1 MGQVAKDN
9 IEIGVVLQ
17 GGGALGAYEFGAM
30 IALLELMDKIDVPG
44 RTVRL
49 TAVTGVSIGAIN
61 AACVVGAENR
71 ADARKRLRALWSD
84 LSLEAPSYWGAAASH
99 NLALFGVPG
108 FYAPRRDIW
117 NFFSWTNFYDTDPM
131 LGTLKKHV
139 DFALLNASKT
149 SLVVT
154 AVDVCS
160 GELIRFRNHPRE
172 NEKKIEIGPRHVL
185 ASGSLPPAFPP
196 TGVRDGVNDGS
207 YWDGGIVDNTPLGD
221 AIDAFSGSDDVDR
234 ILIVMNLFRKK
245 RAPPKN
251 MIEVN
256 DRLAELRYGNRLR
269 QDGENARTIDNLL
282 QLIDDLAA
290 AASGGPLDPRLKER
304 VLEAKRFKILGEITD
319 IDLADPVLMA
329 EADLSLESSDS
340 GAFRDFS
347 AAGIERRRDAGHK
360 IAKLKLET
368 VFEKHGLLQAAH

>member
-30 IALLELMDKIDVPG
+30 IALLELMDKIDIPG

-49 TAVTGVSIGAIN
+49 AAVTGVSIGAIN
-61 AACVVGAENR
+61 AACVVGARDR
-71 ADARKRLRALWSD
+71 ADARDRLRSLWSD
-84 LSLEAPSYWGAAASH
+84 LSLDAPSHWWAAASR

-117 NFFSWTNFYDTDPM
+117 NFFNWTNFYDTDPM

-139 DFALLNASKT
+139 DFVSLNASKT
-149 SLVVT
+149 RFVVT
-154 AVDVCS
+154 AVDLSS
-160 GELIRFRNHPRE
+160 GELIRFRNHPRA
-172 NEKKIEIGPRHVL
+172 NEAKIEIGPRHVL
-185 ASGSLPPAFPP
+185 ASGSLPPGFPAIAIN
-196 TGVRDGVNDGS
+196 GANF
-207 YWDGGIVDNTPLGD
+207 WDGGVIDNTPLGD
-221 AIDAFSGSDDVDR
+221 AIEAFSGSDDVDR

-251 MIEVN
+251 MVEVN

-269 QDGENARTIDNLL
+269 QDSENARTIDKLL
-282 QLIDDLAA
+282 RLIDDLAA
-290 AASGGPLDPRLKER
+290 AASGGLLDPQLKER
-304 VLEAKRFKILGEITD
+304 VVEAKRFKMLGEITD

-329 EADLSLESSDS
+329 EADLSLESYDS

-360 IAKLKLET
+360 IAKLKLQT
-368 VFEKHGLLQAAH
+368 LFEKHGLLPTSH

>member
-30 IALLELMDKIDVPG
+30 IALLELMDKIEVPG

-61 AACVVGAENR
+61 AACVVGASDR
-71 ADARKRLRALWSD
+71 ADARDRLRSLWSD
-84 LSLEAPSYWGAAASH
+84 LSLDAPSHWWTAASR

-108 FYAPRRDIW
+108 FYTPRRDIW
-117 NFFSWTNFYDTDPM
+117 NFFNWTNFYDTDPM

-139 DFALLNASKT
+139 DFVSLNASKT
-149 SLVVT
+149 SFVVT
-154 AVDVCS
+154 AVDVSS

-172 NEKKIEIGPRHVL
+172 DEAKMEIGPRHVL
-185 ASGSLPPAFPP
+185 ASGSLPPGFPAIAVHG
-196 TGVRDGVNDGS
+196 TS
-207 YWDGGIVDNTPLGD
+207 FWDGGVIDNTPLGD
-221 AIDAFSGSDDVDR
+221 AIEAFSGSDDVDR

-245 RAPPKN
+245 RVPPKN
-251 MIEVN
+251 MVEVN

-269 QDGENARTIDNLL
+269 QDSENARTIDKLL
-282 QLIDDLAA
+282 RLIDDLAA
-290 AASGGPLDPRLKER
+290 AASGGLLDPQLKDR
-304 VLEAKRFKILGEITD
+304 VVEAKRFKMLGEITD

-329 EADLSLESSDS
+329 EADLSLESYDS

-360 IAKLKLET
+360 IAKLKLQT
-368 VFEKHGLLQAAH
+368 LFEKRGLLPTSH

>member
-30 IALLELMDKIDVPG
+30 IALLELMDKIEVPG

-61 AACVVGAENR
+61 AACVVGARDR
-71 ADARKRLRALWSD
+71 ADARDRLRSLWSD
-84 LSLEAPSYWGAAASH
+84 LSLDAPSHWWTAASR

-108 FYAPRRDIW
+108 FYTPRRDIW
-117 NFFSWTNFYDTDPM
+117 NFFNWTNFYDTDPM

-139 DFALLNASKT
+139 DFVSLNASKT
-149 SLVVT
+149 SFVVT
-154 AVDVCS
+154 AVDVSS

-172 NEKKIEIGPRHVL
+172 NEAKMEIGPRHVL
-185 ASGSLPPAFPP
+185 ASGSLPPGFPAIAI
-196 TGVRDGVNDGS
+196 NDTS
-207 YWDGGIVDNTPLGD
+207 FWDGGVIDNTPLGD
-221 AIDAFSGSDDVDR
+221 AIEAFSGSDDVDR

-251 MIEVN
+251 MVEVN

-269 QDGENARTIDNLL
+269 QDSENARTIDKLL
-282 QLIDDLAA
+282 RLIDDLAA
-290 AASGGPLDPRLKER
+290 APREDCSIRSSRIGLSRRSASRC
-304 VLEAKRFKILGEITD
+304 
-319 IDLADPVLMA
+319 
-329 EADLSLESSDS
+329 
-340 GAFRDFS
+340 S
-347 AAGIERRRDAGHK
+347 AR
-360 IAKLKLET
+360 
-368 VFEKHGLLQAAH
+368 

>member
-30 IALLELMDKIDVPG
+30 IALLELMDKIDIPG

-49 TAVTGVSIGAIN
+49 AAVTGVSIGAIN
-61 AACVVGAENR
+61 AACVVGARDR
-71 ADARKRLRALWSD
+71 ADARDRLRSLWSD
-84 LSLEAPSYWGAAASH
+84 LSLDAPSHWWAAASR

-108 FYAPRRDIW
+108 FYTPRRDIW
-117 NFFSWTNFYDTDPM
+117 NFFNWTNFYDTDPM

-139 DFALLNASKT
+139 DFVSLNASKT
-149 SLVVT
+149 SFVVT
-154 AVDVCS
+154 AVDVSS

-172 NEKKIEIGPRHVL
+172 NEAKMEIGPRHVL
-185 ASGSLPPAFPP
+185 ASGSLPPGFPAIAIN
-196 TGVRDGVNDGS
+196 GAS
-207 YWDGGIVDNTPLGD
+207 FWDGGVIDNTPLGD

-251 MIEVN
+251 MVEVN

-269 QDGENARTIDNLL
+269 QDSENARTIDKLL
-282 QLIDDLAA
+282 RLIDDLAA
-290 AASGGPLDPRLKER
+290 AASGGLLDPQLKER
-304 VLEAKRFKILGEITD
+304 VVEAKRFKMLGEITD

-329 EADLSLESSDS
+329 EADLSLESDDS

-360 IAKLKLET
+360 IAKLKLQT
-368 VFEKHGLLQAAH
+368 LFEKHGLLPTSH

>member
-1 MGQVAKDN
+1 MGQVAKHN

-17 GGGALGAYEFGAM
+17 GGGALGAYEFGAL
-30 IALLELMDKIDVPG
+30 IALLELMDEIDVPG

-49 TAVTGVSIGAIN
+49 AAVTGVSIGAIN
-61 AACVVGAENR
+61 AACVVGAESR
-71 ADARKRLRALWSD
+71 ADARERLRALWSD
-84 LSLEAPSYWGAAASH
+84 LALETPTYWWSAASR
-99 NLALFGVPG
+99 NLALLGVPG
-108 FYAPRRDIW
+108 FYTPRYDVW
-117 NFFSWTNFYDTDPM
+117 NFFNWTNFYDTDPM
-131 LGTLKKHV
+131 LGTLAKHV
-139 DFALLNASKT
+139 NFGLLNASET
-149 SLVVT
+149 AFVIT
-154 AVDVCS
+154 AVDVDS
-160 GELIRFRNHPRE
+160 GELIRFRNHPHKTEARTP
-172 NEKKIEIGPRHVL
+172 IGPRHVL

-196 TGVRDGVNDGS
+196 TRVRDEVNDGS

-256 DRLAELRYGNRLR
+256 DRMAELRYGNRLR
-269 QDGENARTIDNLL
+269 QDGENARTIDKLL
-282 QLIDDLAA
+282 GLIDDLAA

-304 VLEAKRFKILGEITD
+304 VVEAKRFKVLGEIAD
-319 IDLADPVLMA
+319 IDLADSVLMA
-329 EADLSLESSDS
+329 EADLSPESNDS

-360 IAKLKLET
+360 IAKLKLQT
-368 VFEKHGLLQAAH
+368 LFEKHGLLPTSH